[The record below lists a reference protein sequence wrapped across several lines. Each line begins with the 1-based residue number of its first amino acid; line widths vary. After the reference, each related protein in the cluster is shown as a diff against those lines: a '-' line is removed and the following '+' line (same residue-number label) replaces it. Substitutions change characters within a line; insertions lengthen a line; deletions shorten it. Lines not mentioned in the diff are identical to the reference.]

1 MTQPLISIRYIGKR
15 PDYLDGT
22 YGTRIVFVQG
32 ESRMV
37 PADVAKKMLRHP
49 DVYELGEDG
58 APVATLPPVKDKEE
72 DVQDMRDAL
81 AHMDKDA
88 LTTYAHT
95 HFQLKLD
102 KRKDVGALRT
112 QVTQLIDQYGV
123 I

>member
-15 PDYLDGT
+15 PDYMDGT

-32 ESRMV
+32 KSRMV
-37 PADVAKKMLRHP
+37 PADVAKKMLRHA
-49 DVYELGEDG
+49 DVYEPGEDG
-58 APVATLPPVKDKEE
+58 APVAALPPAKDKEE

-88 LTTYAHT
+88 LTNYANT
-95 HFQLKLD
+95 HFKLKLD